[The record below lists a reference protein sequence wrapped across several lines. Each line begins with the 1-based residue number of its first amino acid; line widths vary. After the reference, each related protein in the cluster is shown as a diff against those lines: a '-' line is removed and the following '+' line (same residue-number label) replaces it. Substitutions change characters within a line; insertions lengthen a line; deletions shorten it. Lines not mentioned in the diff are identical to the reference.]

1 METTIIKTKK
11 EIGKFL
17 NNSFVDNIPLREVT
31 KDDLKNLNEDEYEII
46 NTDNAISIDDVEKIK
61 RDFLNHI

>member
-1 METTIIKTKK
+1 
-11 EIGKFL
+11 
-17 NNSFVDNIPLREVT
+17 LREVT